1 MEKLKLQ
8 INLIQ
13 TLCLHKKIQKFSLLI
28 FLCSLI
34 FFSKTSC
41 STLSFNFYGLSCPTA
56 ELMVKNTVRSASSM
70 DPTIPGKLLRLFFHD
85 CFVEGCDAS
94 ILLEGNGTER
104 SDPANKS
111 LGGFS
116 VIENAKRVL
125 EIFCPSTV
133 SCADIVALAA
143 RDVVEFAGGPNVQ
156 IPTGRRD
163 GRISLT
169 TNVRPNIVDTS
180 FTMDQMINI
189 FTIKGL
195 SIDDLVILSGAHTI
209 GSAHCNAFS
218 DRFRVDTNGN
228 FTLIDPSLDK
238 AYATEL
244 TKQCPA
250 GAATSTITVKN
261 DPQTPQLFD
270 NQYYKDLIEHKGL
283 FQSDSVLFNDVRTK
297 EKVMKF
303 ANDQDGFFRS
313 WSQSF
318 VRLSLLGVKSG
329 EDGEVRTSCSVIN

>member
-1 MEKLKLQ
+1 MP
-8 INLIQ
+8 
-13 TLCLHKKIQKFSLLI
+13 KI
-28 FLCSLI
+28 
-34 FFSKTSC
+34 
-41 STLSFNFYGLSCPTA
+41 
-56 ELMVKNTVRSASSM
+56 V
-70 DPTIPGKLLRLFFHD
+70 
-85 CFVEGCDAS
+85 
-94 ILLEGNGTER
+94 
-104 SDPANKS
+104 
-111 LGGFS
+111 
-116 VIENAKRVL
+116 
-125 EIFCPSTV
+125 
-133 SCADIVALAA
+133 
-143 RDVVEFAGGPNVQ
+143 
-156 IPTGRRD
+156 
-163 GRISLT
+163 
-169 TNVRPNIVDTS
+169 
-180 FTMDQMINI
+180 
-189 FTIKGL
+189 
-195 SIDDLVILSGAHTI
+195 GAHTI

-270 NQYYKDLIEHKGL
+270 NQYFKDLIEHKGL

-297 EKVMKF
+297 ERVTEF

-318 VRLSLLGVKSG
+318 VRLPMLGVKSG

>member
-1 MEKLKLQ
+1 MEKLKPQ
-8 INLIQ
+8 IYLSQ
-13 TLCLHKKIQKFSLLI
+13 TLCSYKFHFLI
-28 FLCSLI
+28 LLI

-41 STLSFNFYGLSCPTA
+41 SSTLSFNFYGLSCPTA

-70 DPTIPGKLLRLFFHD
+70 DPTLPGKLLRLFFHD

-104 SDPANKS
+104 SDPANRS

-116 VIENAKRVL
+116 VVDTAKRVL
-125 EIFCPSTV
+125 EIFCPATV

-143 RDVVEFAGGPNVQ
+143 RDAVEFAGGPSVE
-156 IPTGRRD
+156 IPTGRKD
-163 GRISLT
+163 GRVSLA

-189 FTIKGL
+189 FSTKGL
-195 SIDDLVILSGAHTI
+195 SLDDLVILSGAHTI

-218 DRFRVDTNGN
+218 DRFRLDSKGN
-228 FTLIDPSLDK
+228 LTLIDPSLDTT
-238 AYATEL
+238 YAEEL

-250 GAATSTITVKN
+250 GTATSSTVTVKN

-270 NQYYKDLIEHKGL
+270 NQYYKDLIAHKGL
-283 FQSDSVLFNDVRTK
+283 FQSDSVLFNDRRTK
-297 EKVMKF
+297 ERVIEF
-303 ANDQDGFFRS
+303 AEHQDGFFRS

-318 VRLSLLGVKSG
+318 VRLSVIGAMTG
-329 EDGEVRTSCSVIN
+329 DEGEVRASCSVVN